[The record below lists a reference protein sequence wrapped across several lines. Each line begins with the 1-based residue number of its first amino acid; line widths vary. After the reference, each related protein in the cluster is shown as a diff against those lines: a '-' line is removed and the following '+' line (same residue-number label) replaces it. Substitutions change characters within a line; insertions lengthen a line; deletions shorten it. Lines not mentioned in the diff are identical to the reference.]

1 MLNVFICVYIMNVY
15 MGFKICGFGCW
26 VLFNYL
32 FLKIRMINLKMSN
45 FKIIFVYCIKEN
57 Y

>member
-1 MLNVFICVYIMNVY
+1 MCI
-15 MGFKICGFGCW
+15 W
-26 VLFNYL
+26 VLKYVGLVVGYWNFLFNYL
-32 FLKIRMINLKMSN
+32 FLKIKMINLKMSN

>member
-57 Y
+57 N